1 MEPVSERLTV
11 EQQVSLVSGSSQW
24 RTQPI
29 PEVGLRA
36 ATLSDGPHGLRFQA
50 GDGDHLGQGLSEP
63 ATCFPPAV
71 TLASTWDED
80 LARQAGAALAVEA
93 RAFGVDVVLG
103 PGLNIKRHPLCGRN
117 FEYFSEDPLL
127 AGRLAAAMV
136 DGLQDGGVG
145 ACLKH
150 FAVNNQ
156 EGHRM
161 VVDAIVDER
170 TLRELYLA
178 GFEHAVK
185 ASRPWAVMSSY
196 NMVNGEYVGES
207 ARLLDEILRG
217 EWGFD
222 GLVMS
227 DWAAVSERWRGLL
240 AGLDLEMPS
249 SDGLFDE
256 ETLAAIADG
265 RLPQEKVATSAQR
278 VVDLVDR
285 SPLASSGSLP
295 VDEHDALALRV
306 ATEGT
311 VLLANDGLLPL
322 TGAESIALIG
332 AFAEQPRFQGAGSSL
347 VNAVRVTTA
356 REALAAR
363 GATVSFEAGYD
374 AGRSG
379 SDPALIDRA
388 VEAARRA
395 DVAVVMVGLP
405 TTHESE
411 GFDRVTLALPA
422 QHDALVAA
430 VAAANPRTVVALS
443 NGAPVLMPWQDDVAA
458 IVESYV
464 GGQASGAALVSV
476 LFGDAEPGGRLAE
489 TFPASLDDV
498 ASDPW
503 FPGRTRQVQHRE
515 GLFVGYRHHVT
526 TGVAPL
532 FPFGHGLGYTAFAWS
547 DATLDR
553 SELAPGEGLTL
564 TLTVTN
570 TGARAGSDVVQVYL
584 ADRSGVVLR
593 PERQLAGFAKVRLD
607 PGASTVVS
615 VEVPARAFQFY
626 DVEASDWL
634 TPDGPFELLVAR
646 SSADVE
652 ARLPGRVVNGVTS
665 AAEPADTPAIAGSA
679 AEFERRLRR
688 PVPPVAAARPFTRNS
703 TIDELSATGIGRALR
718 RLLLAAAVEGIPEDD
733 TATRLMFQRG
743 VEELPLRAAAIFSE
757 GRIRLPAVD
766 AILALANRDVR
777 GLGGVASASLRRLSA
792 RLRR

>member
-1 MEPVSERLTV
+1 
-11 EQQVSLVSGSSQW
+11 
-24 RTQPI
+24 
-29 PEVGLRA
+29 
-36 ATLSDGPHGLRFQA
+36 
-50 GDGDHLGQGLSEP
+50 
-63 ATCFPPAV
+63 
-71 TLASTWDED
+71 
-80 LARQAGAALAVEA
+80 
-93 RAFGVDVVLG
+93 
-103 PGLNIKRHPLCGRN
+103 
-117 FEYFSEDPLL
+117 
-127 AGRLAAAMV
+127 
-136 DGLQDGGVG
+136 
-145 ACLKH
+145 
-150 FAVNNQ
+150 
-156 EGHRM
+156 
-161 VVDAIVDER
+161 
-170 TLRELYLA
+170 
-178 GFEHAVK
+178 
-185 ASRPWAVMSSY
+185 
-196 NMVNGEYVGES
+196 
-207 ARLLDEILRG
+207 
-217 EWGFD
+217 

-256 ETLAAIADG
+256 ETLAAIAGG
-265 RLPQEKVATSAQR
+265 RLPRDRVAASAQR
-278 VVDLVDR
+278 VIDLVDR
-285 SPLASSGSLP
+285 SPLTPTGGLP

-322 TGAESIALIG
+322 RGAEAIALIG

-363 GATVSFEAGYD
+363 GATVTFEAGYD
-374 AGRSG
+374 AERSG
-379 SDPALIDRA
+379 NDPALIARA
-388 VEAARRA
+388 AEAARRA
-395 DVAVVMVGLP
+395 DVAVIMVGLP

-443 NGAPVLMPWQDDVAA
+443 NGAPVLMPWREDVAA

-489 TFPASLDDV
+489 TFPASLEDV

-526 TGVAPL
+526 TGIAPL
-532 FPFGHGLGYTAFAWS
+532 FPFGHGLGYTTFAWS
-547 DATLDR
+547 DASLDR
-553 SELAPGEGLTL
+553 AELSPGQGATV
-564 TLTVTN
+564 TVTVTN
-570 TGARAGSDVVQVYL
+570 TGDRAGSDVVQVYL

-607 PGASTVVS
+607 PGASTLVS
-615 VEVPARAFQFY
+615 VEVAARAFQFY
-626 DVEASDWL
+626 DVEASGWL
-634 TPDGPFELLVAR
+634 TPDGPFELIVAR

-652 ARLPGRVVNGVTS
+652 ARLPGRVVGGVTT
-665 AAEPADTPAIAGSA
+665 AAEPADTPAISGSA

-688 PVPPVAAARPFTRNS
+688 PVPAVPATRPFTRNS
-703 TIDELSATGIGRALR
+703 TIDELSATRVGRALR
-718 RLLLAAAVEGIPEDD
+718 RVLLAAAVEGIPEDD

-766 AILALANRDVR
+766 AILALANRDAR
-777 GLGGVASASLRRLSA
+777 GLGGVAGASLRRLGD